1 MLGQREMHP
10 PVLSEEY
17 ETFMRWVN
25 SFEKMEVRANA
36 ETPEDASLAR
46 SLGAKGIGLA
56 RTEHM
61 FFKDERVTAVRRM
74 IISET
79 REERKRALS
88 KLLPYQKEDFKGIFK
103 EMDGLPVTV
112 RLLDPPLHEFLPHT
126 KSEIKQVAEDLEI
139 SVDVLKR
146 KVNALKEFN
155 PMLGHRGC
163 RLGVTNPEITE
174 MQTRAIIEAAIELR
188 WEGVTAV
195 PEIMVPLVGT
205 VREFV
210 NQRAIIEKTAR
221 KVFGE
226 YKERIDFK
234 IGTMIEVPRAALVA
248 NQIAKEAEFFSFGT
262 NDLTQMTLGYS
273 RDDATKFIPYYLDE
287 GILKDDPFQT
297 LDVNGVG
304 QLVHMGTELGHAA
317 NPELKVG
324 ICGEHG
330 GDPASIDYCYKLGMD
345 YVSCS
350 PYRVPIAHLAIA
362 QSVIRNKEMEEVEI

>member
-174 MQTRAIIEAAIELR
+174 MQTRAIIE
-188 WEGVTAV
+188 
-195 PEIMVPLVGT
+195 
-205 VREFV
+205 
-210 NQRAIIEKTAR
+210 
-221 KVFGE
+221 
-226 YKERIDFK
+226 
-234 IGTMIEVPRAALVA
+234 
-248 NQIAKEAEFFSFGT
+248 
-262 NDLTQMTLGYS
+262 
-273 RDDATKFIPYYLDE
+273 DDY
-287 GILKDDPFQT
+287 
-297 LDVNGVG
+297 
-304 QLVHMGTELGHAA
+304 
-317 NPELKVG
+317 
-324 ICGEHG
+324 
-330 GDPASIDYCYKLGMD
+330 
-345 YVSCS
+345 
-350 PYRVPIAHLAIA
+350 
-362 QSVIRNKEMEEVEI
+362 

>member
-210 NQRAIIEKTAR
+210 NQRAIIEKTAEQ
-221 KVFGE
+221 VFGE